1 MQENKTLSRAEW
13 LDKIF
18 GTPVFAVLLA
28 IFCNVLWGSAFPFIK
43 LGYRLF
49 SIETSNTASIFCF
62 AGVRFML
69 GSFLVLLGSVLLQS
83 RLPKFPHGKVAA
95 ECCALGLWQTT
106 TQYAFYYIA
115 VAMLTGAFGG
125 ILNSTQSF
133 LGVIFAHFIYG
144 NADRMTAAKTL
155 GCVIGFAG
163 VLIGT
168 LGNHGSGS
176 GWGVFCMMAATII
189 FTLSGPWNK
198 SVTKKADSFAVCF
211 INLFVGGLALFV
223 LGTVLGGS
231 LHVQSAL
238 AVVVMLYRPSSAG
251 QAMCCGPADEKQP
264 GQPHCHLWLRE
275 PGGQRTAERRAQ
287 RRAPVPLAV
296 SGGAGVRVCGHLAG
310 EQGPRQKGGQMT
322 GPIFD
327 THAHYSARAFDADRD
342 FLLGSLPGKGVVG
355 VCEQA
360 THSGDAPKVLELAH
374 RYPWVVA
381 AVGIHPESLLPAADC
396 GEEGPA
402 PTVSVYGG
410 DWAAEMRAL
419 APYYE
424 DPKVVAVGECGLDY
438 HWPVPKDAQLAMFEA
453 HIRLALE
460 LNKPIIVHDRNAH
473 ADVYALL
480 KKYQPKGIVHC
491 YSGSADDAVWL
502 AKQGLFIG
510 FGGACTFKGAKRAA
524 KAISALPLES
534 IVLETDCPY
543 MAPEPVRGTRCDS
556 SLIRYVGEYIAQ
568 LRGIS
573 AEEVFRTTA
582 ENARRVYGL

>member
-49 SIETSNTASIFCF
+49 SIDSGNTASIFCF

-69 GSFLVLLGSVLLQS
+69 GSFLVLLGSVLL
-83 RLPKFPHGKVAA
+83 
-95 ECCALGLWQTT
+95 
-106 TQYAFYYIA
+106 QYAFYYIA

-238 AVVVMLYRPSSAG
+238 AVVVMLY
-251 QAMCCGPADEKQP
+251 
-264 GQPHCHLWLRE
+264 
-275 PGGQRTAERRAQ
+275 
-287 RRAPVPLAV
+287 LAFIC
-296 SGGAGVRVCGHLAG
+296 GAGYVLWALLMKNNPVSRIAIFGFVNPVVNVLLSAVLNGEPLFRWQYLAALVFVC
-310 EQGPRQKGGQMT
+310 
-322 GPIFD
+322 
-327 THAHYSARAFDADRD
+327 
-342 FLLGSLPGKGVVG
+342 
-355 VCEQA
+355 
-360 THSGDAPKVLELAH
+360 
-374 RYPWVVA
+374 
-381 AVGIHPESLLPAADC
+381 VGIWLVNKAPAKK
-396 GEEGPA
+396 EG
-402 PTVSVYGG
+402 
-410 DWAAEMRAL
+410 
-419 APYYE
+419 
-424 DPKVVAVGECGLDY
+424 K
-438 HWPVPKDAQLAMFEA
+438 
-453 HIRLALE
+453 
-460 LNKPIIVHDRNAH
+460 
-473 ADVYALL
+473 
-480 KKYQPKGIVHC
+480 
-491 YSGSADDAVWL
+491 
-502 AKQGLFIG
+502 
-510 FGGACTFKGAKRAA
+510 
-524 KAISALPLES
+524 
-534 IVLETDCPY
+534 
-543 MAPEPVRGTRCDS
+543 
-556 SLIRYVGEYIAQ
+556 
-568 LRGIS
+568 
-573 AEEVFRTTA
+573 
-582 ENARRVYGL
+582 